1 MWDPS
6 IASFNNPPH
15 PSLECLTSSPKV
27 MNNDDEEPGNSGS
40 GIHMA
45 QGEAESVGLMATVF

>member
-6 IASFNNPPH
+6 IASFNRTPPSQPRMPH
-15 PSLECLTSSPKV
+15 QFTV

-45 QGEAESVGLMATVF
+45 QGEADSVGLMATVF